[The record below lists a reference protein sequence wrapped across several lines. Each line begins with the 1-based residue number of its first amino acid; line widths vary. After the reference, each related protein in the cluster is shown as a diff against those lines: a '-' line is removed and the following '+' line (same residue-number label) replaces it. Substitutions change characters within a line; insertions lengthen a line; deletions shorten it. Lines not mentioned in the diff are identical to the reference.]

1 MLEERLQSPGDWE
14 GPSTDPFD
22 EQFGDIV
29 APVTPESAAE
39 TDVLLVGE
47 PYDGA
52 VLSRP
57 GARGGPAGI
66 RDALTSTKT
75 AHLFEGIVTDIGD
88 LGDIDVPRRKSVTET
103 QSWMAEVTAEIHDLD
118 TFPVFIGGDHSVS
131 YPNIRPLLDDYDSV
145 GVVNV
150 DAHADVRQV
159 VDEPYN
165 GTPFGQL
172 LDDGLDAY
180 AFVGARNYETSAHY
194 LTTLEEHG
202 ATVVPTN
209 EVGNDP
215 AAAADRALE
224 GLGDVDAVYVSCDTD
239 VLDMTASPGSTAPT
253 PGGISTR
260 ELYELL
266 WTLAAESR
274 LCGFDYVGTAPSL
287 DSSDRTVKAGS
298 RAIAHFIGGLQAA
311 SQ

>member
-1 MLEERLQSPGDWE
+1 MLEERLQPPGDWN
-14 GPSTDPFD
+14 GPSADPFD
-22 EQFGDIV
+22 EQFGDLV
-29 APVTPESAAE
+29 ESVTPASAEE

-52 VLSRP
+52 VLGRP
-57 GARGGPAGI
+57 GARDGPGGI
-66 RDALTSTKT
+66 RDALASTKT
-75 AHLFEGIVTDIGD
+75 AHLFEGTVSNIGD
-88 LGDIDVPRRKSVTET
+88 LGDIAIPRRKSVHET
-103 QSWMAEVTAEIHDLD
+103 QSWMAEVTEAIHGLD
-118 TFPVFIGGDHSVS
+118 TFPVFLGGDHSVS

-150 DAHADVRQV
+150 DAHADVREV

-180 AFVGARNYETSAHY
+180 AFVGARNYETSPQY
-194 LTTLEEHG
+194 LDTLEEHG
-202 ATVVPTN
+202 ATVVAAN
-209 EVGNDP
+209 EVGSDP
-215 AAAADRALE
+215 AAAAGRALD

-253 PGGISTR
+253 PGGLTTR

-287 DSSDRTVKAGS
+287 DPSDRTVKAGS
-298 RAIAHFIGGLQAA
+298 RAVAHFIGGLQAA
-311 SQ
+311 RR